1 MGFGDEPHDSGKSAA
16 SLSGC
21 RCVASAA
28 ATVRPDHGD
37 LRGTLGFHDLYHL
50 EVDIRRDFRT
60 GKVAPLGSEDDHSG
74 RAVVAGQDVRVS
86 AAGTASRQRMGNQ
99 GDLNVCAP

>member
-1 MGFGDEPHDSGKSAA
+1 MGFGDEPHDSGKPAA

-21 RCVASAA
+21 GRIASAA
-28 ATVRPDHGD
+28 ATVRPDHRN

-60 GKVAPLGSEDDHSG
+60 GKVAPLGSEDDHSD
-74 RAVVAGQDVRVS
+74 RTVAAR
-86 AAGTASRQRMGNQ
+86 
-99 GDLNVCAP
+99 